1 MQTIVPKIT
10 RLTIDSREVARMMS
24 KSHSHLLRDL
34 EIFSNYLGESKIGF
48 SDFWQKSSYKTEQN
62 KILKCY
68 LITKKG
74 CEFLAHKMT
83 GKKGV
88 IFTAT
93 YINKFHEMEEAL
105 KHPTPTRE
113 LPDIPKCKY
122 FRGTPVVTM
131 HDLALV
137 TGISQNMLLYYL
149 GRSTVNVPFIC
160 GQDMKDY
167 KQENHLDRSPASGM
181 YIMTRDLAVQLLNS
195 CNLYKGKAVQR
206 IDNYF
211 HSAIRGYDRRDV
223 ALTIKQLYII
233 RNTLPYIEGK
243 EAKDLAARF
252 IVQKLMQI
260 DLLRPSDFPGMDLT
274 DTDIN
279 SEVGWNI
286 ATIIQ
291 NSKHMIEQGIEINRE
306 NLAKYQNELL
316 IKVGGVIARR

>member
-1 MQTIVPKIT
+1 MANLVEVKGNQVVVASRSVAEKFSKLHKDVLENIRNILSAENSANKFFKKTSYVYRGRTLPEYLMT
-10 RLTIDSREVARMMS
+10 RD
-24 KSHSHLLRDL
+24 
-34 EIFSNYLGESKIGF
+34 GF
-48 SDFWQKSSYKTEQN
+48 S
-62 KILKCY
+62 L
-68 LITKKG
+68 
-74 CEFLAHKMT
+74 LAMGFT
-83 GKKGV
+83 GKKALQWK
-88 IFTAT
+88 IK
-93 YINKFHEMEEAL
+93 YIEAFNRMEEAL
-105 KHPTPTRE
+105 KHPPTRE

-149 GRSTVNVPFIC
+149 GRSTINVPFIC

-206 IDNYF
+206 IDSYF
-211 HSAIRGYDRRDV
+211 NSAIRGYDRRDV
-223 ALTIKQLYII
+223 ELTIKQLYII

-274 DTDIN
+274 DMDIN
-279 SEVGWNI
+279 SEVGWNT
-286 ATIIQ
+286 AAIIQ
-291 NSKHMIEQGIEINRE
+291 NSKHMIEQGIEINRK

-316 IKVGGVIARR
+316 IKVGAVIARR

>member
-88 IFTAT
+88 VFTAT

-122 FRGTPVVTM
+122 FRGIPVVTM

-137 TGISQNMLLYYL
+137 TGVSQNMLLYYL

-181 YIMTRDLAVQLLNS
+181 YIMTRDLAVQLLSS

-211 HSAIRGYDRRDV
+211 HYTIRGYDRRDV

-274 DTDIN
+274 DMDIN
-279 SEVGWNI
+279 SEVGWNT

-291 NSKHMIEQGIEINRE
+291 NSKHMIEQGIEINRK

-316 IKVGGVIARR
+316 IKAGAVIARR

>member
-1 MQTIVPKIT
+1 MESLVEVQSGQVVVDSRSVAHNFGKAHRHVLETIDNITKAESSALAFFKKIT
-10 RLTIDSREVARMMS
+10 YKVKGNFKKYPAYLMN
-24 KSHSHLLRDL
+24 RD
-34 EIFSNYLGESKIGF
+34 GF
-48 SDFWQKSSYKTEQN
+48 SLLVMGF
-62 KILKCY
+62 
-68 LITKKG
+68 
-74 CEFLAHKMT
+74 T
-83 GKKGV
+83 GKKALQWK
-88 IFTAT
+88 IK
-93 YINKFHEMEEAL
+93 YIEAFNRMEEAL
-105 KHPTPTRE
+105 KHPTPTRK

-149 GRSTVNVPFIC
+149 GRSTINVPFIC

-206 IDNYF
+206 IDSYF
-211 HSAIRGYDRRDV
+211 NSAIRGYDRRDV
-223 ALTIKQLYII
+223 ELTIKQLYII

-274 DTDIN
+274 DMDIN
-279 SEVGWNI
+279 SEVGWNT
-286 ATIIQ
+286 AAIIQ
-291 NSKHMIEQGIEINRE
+291 NSKHMIEQGIEINRK

-316 IKVGGVIARR
+316 IKVGAVIARR